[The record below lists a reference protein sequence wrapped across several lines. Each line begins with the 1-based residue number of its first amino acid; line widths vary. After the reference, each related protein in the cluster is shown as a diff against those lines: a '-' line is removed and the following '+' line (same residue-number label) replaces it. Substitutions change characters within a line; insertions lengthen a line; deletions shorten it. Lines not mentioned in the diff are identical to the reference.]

1 MSLSGAPDD
10 AELER
15 LARRLGELLR
25 EREWRLATAESSTG
39 GLIGHAITMI
49 PGASDYYAG
58 GAICYSNLA
67 KEKEL
72 GVPAAMIAEHGAVSA
87 EVAAAMAE
95 GAWRRFGVDVGVSVT
110 GIAGPEG
117 GTAEKPVGLHF
128 IGCARIGYPPVVE
141 RHTFGFDRD
150 GNRSAAAAAVL
161 ELAIREASA

>member
-1 MSLSGAPDD
+1 MLVRPPDD

-25 EREWRLATAESSTG
+25 ERQWKLATAESSTG
-39 GLIGHAITMI
+39 GLIGHAITMV

-67 KEKEL
+67 KEREL
-72 GVPAAMIAEHGAVSA
+72 GVPPALIAEHGAVSS

-95 GAWRRFGVDVGVSVT
+95 GAWRRFAVDVGVSVT
-110 GIAGPEG
+110 GIAGPDG
-117 GTAEKPVGLHF
+117 GSAEKPVGLHF
-128 IGCARIGYPPVVE
+128 IAAARVGHPPVVE
-141 RHTFGFDRD
+141 RHAFGFDRD
-150 GNRSAAAAAVL
+150 GNRSAATAAAL

>member
-1 MSLSGAPDD
+1 MLVRPPDD

-15 LARRLGELLR
+15 LARSLGQVLR
-25 EREWRLATAESSTG
+25 QRQWRLATAESSTG

-67 KEKEL
+67 KEREL
-72 GVPAAMIAEHGAVSA
+72 GVPAGLIAEHGAVSG

-95 GAWRRFGVDVGVSVT
+95 GAWRRFTVDFGVSVT
-110 GIAGPEG
+110 GIAGPDG
-117 GTAEKPVGLHF
+117 GSPDKPVGLHF
-128 IGCARIGYPPVVE
+128 IGAARVGHPPVVE
-141 RHTFGFDRD
+141 RHAFGFDRE
-150 GNRSAAAAAVL
+150 GNRSAAAAAAL

>member
-1 MSLSGAPDD
+1 MTFTRRPDD
-10 AELER
+10 AELEQ
-15 LARRLGELLR
+15 LARRLGEVLR
-25 EREWRLATAESSTG
+25 ERQWRLATAESSTG

-72 GVPAAMIAEHGAVSA
+72 GVPAALIAEHGAVSS

-95 GAWRRFGVDVGVSVT
+95 GAWRRFAVDVGISVT

-117 GTAEKPVGLHF
+117 GSAEKPVGLHF
-128 IGCARIGYPPVVE
+128 IGVARSGHPPVVE
-141 RHTFGFDRD
+141 SHQFGFDRD
-150 GNRSAAAAAVL
+150 GNRTAAAAAAL
-161 ELAIREASA
+161 QLAIREASA